1 METLL
6 AEKISHQDFGNFLQN
21 LKSENDEFSNF
32 LVQNGKGYLLDEWL
46 TIKEYTKKYN
56 LQSTNVVS
64 NWIKR
69 GIIPQDCILE
79 TKFNDLKLI
88 KNQVYQG

>member
-1 METLL
+1 MV
-6 AEKISHQDFGNFLQN
+6 AEKITHQELGNFLQTF
-21 LKSENDEFSNF
+21 KTESDELSNF

-46 TIKEYTKKYN
+46 TIKEYTKKYD

-69 GIIPQDCILE
+69 GIIPKECILE